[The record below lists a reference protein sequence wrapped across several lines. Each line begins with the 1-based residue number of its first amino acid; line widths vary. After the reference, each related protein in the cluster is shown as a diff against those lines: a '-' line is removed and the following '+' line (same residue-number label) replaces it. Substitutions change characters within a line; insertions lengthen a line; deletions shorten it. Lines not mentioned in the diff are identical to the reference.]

1 MLYDFMYM
9 WNLKQRNKQ
18 VKQKETDSQ
27 IKKKKLVIG
36 RGVGGWEKQGSEIK
50 RYAFEVTK

>member
-1 MLYDFMYM
+1 MLYDFTYM

-27 IKKKKLVIG
+27 IKKKKK
-36 RGVGGWEKQGSEIK
+36 W
-50 RYAFEVTK
+50 